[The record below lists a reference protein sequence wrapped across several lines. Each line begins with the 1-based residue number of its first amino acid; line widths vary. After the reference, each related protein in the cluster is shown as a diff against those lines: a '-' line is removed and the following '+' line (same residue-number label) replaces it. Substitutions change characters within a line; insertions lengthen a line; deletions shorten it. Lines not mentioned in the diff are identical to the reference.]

1 MKSTLNKIFTWS
13 MVAFIV
19 ISVAILVWGFSV
31 GFEYKDNLPVDVL
44 LALGYIMIGLALAA
58 VIVVGLIVGAMNNPK
73 SLIKTGI
80 VLVGVALIALVAYF
94 IAPGSPAVGTD
105 IESTASTLK
114 LTDTILYLTY
124 FAGIVAILS
133 IVAGEIRLAI
143 SNRKA

>member
-44 LALGYIMIGLALAA
+44 LAWGYIMIGIALAA
-58 VIVVGLIVGAMNNPK
+58 VIVVGLIVGAINNPK

-80 VLVGVALIALVAYF
+80 VLVGVALIALLAYL
-94 IAPGSPAVGTD
+94 IAPGTPAIGTD
-105 IESTASTLK
+105 IESDASTLK

>member
-19 ISVAILVWGFSV
+19 ISVAILVWGFAV

-44 LALGYIMIGLALAA
+44 LAWGYIMIGIALAA
-58 VIVVGLIVGAMNNPK
+58 VIVVGLIVGAINNPK

-80 VLVGVALIALVAYF
+80 VLVGVALIALLAYL
-94 IAPGSPAVGTD
+94 IAPGTPAIGTD
-105 IESTASTLK
+105 IESDASTLK

>member
-19 ISVAILVWGFSV
+19 ISVAILVWGFAV

-44 LALGYIMIGLALAA
+44 LAWGYIMIGLALAA

-73 SLIKTGI
+73 TLLKTGI
-80 VLVGVALIALVAYF
+80 VLAGVAVIALVAYL

>member
-13 MVAFIV
+13 MIAFIV
-19 ISVAILVWGFSV
+19 ISVAILVWGFAV
-31 GFEYKDNLPVDVL
+31 GFEFKDNLPVDVL
-44 LALGYIMIGLALAA
+44 LAWGYIMLGLALAA
-58 VIVVGLIVGAMNNPK
+58 VIVVGIIVSAMNNPK
-73 SLIKTGI
+73 SLVKTGI
-80 VLVGVALIALVAYF
+80 VLVGVALIAFIAYL
-94 IAPGSPAVGTD
+94 IAPGSPAIGTD
-105 IESTASTLK
+105 IESDASTLK

>member
-19 ISVAILVWGFSV
+19 ISVAILVWGFAV

-44 LALGYIMIGLALAA
+44 LAWGYIMIGIALAA

-80 VLVGVALIALVAYF
+80 VLVGVALIALLAYL
-94 IAPGSPAVGTD
+94 IAPGTPAIGTD
-105 IESTASTLK
+105 IESDASTLK